1 MKADLE
7 LKFSVANYHRTRPL
21 LDGKMKT
28 EGIKPA
34 YYAAAPGEACLRPI
48 YEEFDVAEMSLSWY
62 AMARAR
68 NEPVYALPIFPLR
81 MFVQAYIF
89 CGADSGIET
98 PRDLIGKRI
107 GMDRYRLTIGL
118 WARGI
123 LQEHHGV
130 RPNQVQWFTADP
142 EGAGFQAPAD
152 VEVTATG
159 EDAEDMLLKGDVDA
173 LISPNV
179 PDSFRAGDPRIRR
192 LFEPCRPAVEQ
203 YFAATGIF
211 PITHTLVVREELLE
225 REPWIVDSLVK
236 AFEAA
241 DACCRSE
248 YQYPKRLFFP
258 TAQLILEEEEQRFG
272 KNPWQEGLAPNAHT
286 LDKFMEYA
294 AAQGYT
300 PRVLGI
306 AEAFWPGIKA
316 ADASKRPT
324 ARRVGAA

>member
-1 MKADLE
+1 MKTGLDLT
-7 LKFSVANYHRTRPL
+7 LSVADYHRTRPL
-21 LDGKMKT
+21 LQGDVKLDGINPSFYT
-28 EGIKPA
+28 
-34 YYAAAPGEACLRPI
+34 AARGEACLRPV

-62 AMARAR
+62 AMARSR
-68 NEPVYALPIFPLR
+68 NEPVYALPIFPMR
-81 MFVQAYIF
+81 MFIQPYICCQAN
-89 CGADSGIET
+89 SGIKE
-98 PRDLIGKRI
+98 PRDLIGRRV
-107 GMDRYRLTIGL
+107 GMDRYRLTVGL

-123 LQEHHGV
+123 LQERHGV
-130 RPNQVQWFTADP
+130 KPSEIHWFTSAP
-142 EGAGFQAPAD
+142 EGAGFQLPAD
-152 VEVTATG
+152 VKVTITG
-159 EDAEDMLLKGDVDA
+159 RDVEDMLLSGEVDA

-241 DACCRSE
+241 DAFCRRE
-248 YQYPKRLFFP
+248 YDYPKRLFFS

-272 KNPWQEGLAPNAHT
+272 RNPWQDGLAPNAPV
-286 LDKFMEYA
+286 LDKFMQYA

-300 PRVLGI
+300 PRVLSI
-306 AEAFWPGIKA
+306 AEAFWGGIKA
-316 ADASKRPT
+316 TNAPERSA
-324 ARRVGAA
+324 ARLVGAG